1 MRRLTLFAASFAFV
15 AATPALADPVAIEV
29 STAPSIQ
36 GPQSGRILVFA
47 HRVEPGAPAATEVD
61 SSAFEPTGT
70 AVAGR
75 EVQAL
80 TAGRPAIVDGET
92 DSFPTPFSQLPPGTY
107 RFQAVLDRNHD
118 YNYGG
123 RGAGDILSPVVE
135 ARLPGPVPRLV
146 LGNIVPEPDLAA
158 SLARQPE
165 AAQAAYNRAIAVD
178 FVSPRLSAFWGRP
191 VHMRGWIMLPPG
203 YRPNGARFPVVYT
216 TGGFGSNLLTSRNVA
231 AMAGLEMDAGHY
243 PPMIW
248 VSLDES
254 SPTGTHEFADSANN
268 GPWGAALTEEL
279 IPYLERTYRMDGRA
293 SGRFLTGHSSGGWAT
308 LWLQTRYPAIFGGTW
323 STSPDPSD
331 FHDFTGIDLYA
342 PNANAY
348 VAADGSERPLV
359 RDHGRVIATLRQFA
373 QLEAALGA
381 YGGQFASFDWVFS
394 PKGPDGRPLQIF
406 DRNTGAVNPAV
417 VPYWRDNYDIA
428 HRLEQNWP
436 RLRALLDG
444 KIHIIVGTADTFY
457 LDGAAHRL
465 DAVLHRL
472 GARASITFLP
482 DRTHFDLF
490 QQGNERFGMMRDI
503 TWAMYAVARPGV
515 RRPAATV
522 IVPAT
527 AH

>member
-1 MRRLTLFAASFAFV
+1 MKPAAILAALALV
-15 AATPALADPVAIEV
+15 AATPVLAEPVAIEV
-29 STAPSIQ
+29 TTAPAIQ
-36 GPQSGRILVFA
+36 GAQSGRILVFA
-47 HRVEPGAPAATEVD
+47 RRVEPGAPASNEVD
-61 SSAFEPTGT
+61 SSPFEPTGT

-80 TAGRPAIVDGET
+80 AAGRPAIVDGET
-92 DSFPTPFSQLPPGTY
+92 DSFPTPFSQLPAGTY
-107 RFQAVLDRNHD
+107 RLQAVLDRNHD

-123 RGAGDILSPVVE
+123 RGAGDIVSPVVE

-146 LGNIVPEPDLAA
+146 LSNVVPEPDLAA
-158 SLARQPE
+158 SLARQP
-165 AAQAAYNRAIAVD
+165 APAQAAYNRAIAID
-178 FVSPRLSAFWGRP
+178 FISARLSAFWGRP
-191 VHMRGWIMLPPG
+191 IHMRGWVMLPPG
-203 YRPNGARFPVVYT
+203 YRPNGPRFPVVYT

-231 AMAGLEMDAGHY
+231 AQAGMEMEAGHY

-268 GPWGAALTEEL
+268 GPWGAALTGEL
-279 IPYLERTYRMDGRA
+279 IPWLERNYRMDGRA

-331 FHDFTGIDLYA
+331 FHDFTGIDIYA
-342 PNANAY
+342 ANANAY
-348 VAADGSERPLV
+348 VAPDGSERPLV

-373 QLEAALGA
+373 RLEAALGA

-394 PKGPDGRPLQIF
+394 PKGPDGRPLQLF
-406 DRNTGAVNPAV
+406 DRTTGAVNPAV
-417 VPYWRDNYDIA
+417 VPYWRYNYDIA
-428 HRLEQNWP
+428 HRLEQSWP
-436 RLRALLDG
+436 RLRPLLDG

-465 DAVLHRL
+465 DAVLRRL

-490 QQGNERFGMMRDI
+490 QQGGERFGLMRDI

-515 RRPAATV
+515 RRPAA
-522 IVPAT
+522 A
-527 AH
+527 AAQ

>member
-1 MRRLTLFAASFAFV
+1 MRSPVMFAAV
-15 AATPALADPVAIEV
+15 ALAAAPLPVRAEPVAIEV
-29 STAPSIQ
+29 TTAPSIS

-47 HRVEPGAPAATEVD
+47 HRVEPGAPASTEVD
-61 SSAFEPTGT
+61 SSPFEPTGT
-70 AVAGR
+70 AVAAR
-75 EVQAL
+75 EVEAL
-80 TAGRPAIVDGET
+80 LPGRPAIVDGET
-92 DSFPTPFSQLPPGTY
+92 GAFPTPFSQLPPGTY

-123 RGAGDILSPVVE
+123 RGAGDVLSPVVE
-135 ARLPGPVPRLV
+135 AQLPGPVPRLV
-146 LGNIVPEPDLAA
+146 LGNVVPEPDLAA

-165 AAQAAYNRAIAVD
+165 AARAAYNRAIAVD
-178 FVSPRLSAFWGRP
+178 FVSSRLSAFWGRP
-191 VHMRGWIMLPPG
+191 IHMRGWIMLPPG
-203 YRPNGARFPVVYT
+203 YRPNGPLFPVVYT
-216 TGGFGSNLLTSRNVA
+216 TGGFGSNLITSRNVA
-231 AMAGLEMDAGHY
+231 AQAGMEMDAGHY

-279 IPYLERTYRMDGRA
+279 IPWLERNYRMDGRA

-331 FHDFTGIDLYA
+331 FHDFTGVDIYA

-359 RDHGRVIATLRQFA
+359 RDHGRVLATVRQFA
-373 QLEAALGA
+373 QLEAALGS

-394 PKGPDGRPLQIF
+394 PKGPDGRQMQMF
-406 DRNTGAVNPAV
+406 DRTTGAVNPAL

-428 HRLEQNWP
+428 YRLEQNWP
-436 RLRALLDG
+436 RLRAQLDG

-490 QQGNERFGMMRDI
+490 QQGNERFGLMRDI
-503 TWAMYAVARPGV
+503 TWAMYAVARPNV
-515 RRPAATV
+515 RRPAAAA
-522 IVPAT
+522 PA
-527 AH
+527 H

>member
-1 MRRLTLFAASFAFV
+1 MKPAAALAACLLAF
-15 AATPALADPVAIEV
+15 ATPAFADPVAIEV
-29 STAPSIQ
+29 TTAPAIQ

-47 HRVEPGAPAATEVD
+47 HRVEPDAPAATEVD
-61 SSAFEPTGT
+61 SSPFEPTGT

-80 TAGRPAIVDGET
+80 IPGRPAVVDGET
-92 DSFPTPFSQLPPGTY
+92 DAFPTPFSQLPPGTY

-123 RGAGDILSPVVE
+123 RGAGDIVSPVVE
-135 ARLPGPVPRLV
+135 ARLPGPAPHLV
-146 LGNIVPEPDLAA
+146 LTNIVPEPDRAAALAG
-158 SLARQPE
+158 QPE
-165 AAQAAYNRAIAVD
+165 AARAAFNRAVALD
-178 FVSPRLSAFWGRP
+178 FVSPRLSVFWGRP
-191 VHMRGWIMLPPG
+191 VHIRGWVMLPPG
-203 YRPNGARFPVVYT
+203 YRPNGPRFPVVYT
-216 TGGFGSNLLTSRNVA
+216 THGFGSTLNSARSMA
-231 AMAGLEMDAGHY
+231 AIAGAEMDAGHY

-248 VSLDES
+248 VSLDHS
-254 SPTGTHEFADSANN
+254 SATGTHEFADSVNN

-279 IPYLERTYRMDGRA
+279 IPYLERTYRMDARA
-293 SGRFLTGHSSGGWAT
+293 SGRFLTGHSSGGWST

-342 PNANAY
+342 PGANAY
-348 VAADGSERPLV
+348 VAPDGSERPLV

-394 PKGPDGRPLQIF
+394 PKGPDGRPLQLF
-406 DRNTGAVNPAV
+406 DRTTGAVNAAI

-428 HRLEQNWP
+428 FRLERDWP
-436 RLRALLDG
+436 RVRRLLDG

-472 GARASITFLP
+472 GARATITFLP

-490 QQGNERFGMMRDI
+490 QQGSERFGLMRDI
-503 TWAMYAVARPGV
+503 TWEMYAVARPGV
-515 RRPAATV
+515 RRPAA
-522 IVPAT
+522 PA

>member
-1 MRRLTLFAASFAFV
+1 MKPAAVFAALLLAAAQPAF
-15 AATPALADPVAIEV
+15 ADPVAITV
-29 STAPSIQ
+29 AAAPTLD
-36 GPQSGRILVFA
+36 GAQSGRILVFA
-47 HRVEPGAPAATEVD
+47 TRVEAGAAPATEVD
-61 SSAFEPTGT
+61 SSAFAPTGT
-70 AVAGR
+70 AVAAR

-80 TAGRPAIVDGET
+80 RPGETAIVDGET
-92 DSFPTPFSQLPPGTY
+92 DAFPNAFSALPPGRY

-146 LGNIVPEPDLAA
+146 LTNIVPEPDLAA
-158 SLARQPE
+158 ALARRPE
-165 AAQAAYNRAIAVD
+165 AERAAYNRAIALD

-191 VHMRGWIMLPPG
+191 IHIRGWVMLPPG
-203 YRPNGARFPVVYT
+203 YRANGPRFPVVYT
-216 TGGFGSNLLTSRNVA
+216 THGFGSTLLSARNMA
-231 AMAGLEMDAGHY
+231 AMAGMEMDAGHY

-308 LWLQTRYPAIFGGTW
+308 LWLQTRYPAVFGGTW

-331 FHDFTGIDLYA
+331 FHDFTGIDIYA
-342 PNANAY
+342 PGANAY
-348 VAADGSERPLV
+348 RTADGAERPLV
-359 RDHGRVIATLRQFA
+359 RDHANVIATLRQFA

-394 PKGPDGRPLQIF
+394 PKGPDGRPLQMF
-406 DRNTGAVNPAV
+406 NRATGAVNPAV
-417 VPYWRDNYDIA
+417 AAYWRDHYDIA
-428 HRLEQNWP
+428 YRLEHNWP
-436 RLRALLDG
+436 RLRAQLDG
-444 KIHIIVGTADTFY
+444 KIHIIVGTGDTFY

-482 DRTHFDLF
+482 NRTHFDLF
-490 QQGNERFGMMRDI
+490 QQGTERFGLMRDI
-503 TWAMYAVARPGV
+503 TWAMYAVARPNV
-515 RRPAATV
+515 RRPAAAA
-522 IVPAT
+522 PA
-527 AH
+527 H

>member
-1 MRRLTLFAASFAFV
+1 MKAAAVFTAIV
-15 AATPALADPVAIEV
+15 LAAAAPALADPVAIEV
-29 STAPSIQ
+29 TAAPSIQ

-47 HRVEPGAPAATEVD
+47 HRVEPGAPATNEVD
-61 SSAFEPTGT
+61 SSPFEPTGT

-80 TAGRPAIVDGET
+80 SAGRPALVDGET
-92 DSFPTPFSQLPPGTY
+92 DAFPTPFSQLPPGTY

-123 RGAGDILSPVVE
+123 RGPGDIVSPVVE

-146 LGNIVPEPDLAA
+146 LNNVVPEPDLAA
-158 SLARQPE
+158 ALARQPE
-165 AAQAAYNRAIAVD
+165 AARVAWNRTVALD

-191 VHMRGWIMLPPG
+191 IHIRGWLMLPPG
-203 YRPNGARFPVVYT
+203 YRLNGPRFPVVYT
-216 TGGFGSNLLTSRNVA
+216 TAGFGSNLLSARNVA
-231 AMAGLEMDAGHY
+231 AMAGIEMDAGHY

-254 SPTGTHEFADSANN
+254 SATGTHEFADSMNN
-268 GPWGAALTEEL
+268 GPWGAALTEEF
-279 IPYLERTYRMDGRA
+279 IPWLERNYRMDARA

-331 FHDFTGIDLYA
+331 FHDFTGIDIYA
-342 PNANAY
+342 PGANAY
-348 VAADGSERPLV
+348 FTAGGAERPLV
-359 RDHGRVIATLRQFA
+359 RDHDREIATIRQFA
-373 QLEAALGA
+373 QLENALGA

-394 PKGPDGRPLQIF
+394 PKGPDGRPLQLF
-406 DRNTGAVNPAV
+406 DRTTGTVNPAV
-417 VPYWRDNYDIA
+417 AAYWRDHYDIA
-428 HRLEQNWP
+428 WRLEQDWP

-444 KIHIIVGTADTFY
+444 KIHIIVGTADTFH

-465 DAVLHRL
+465 DAVLRRL
-472 GARASITFLP
+472 GARATITFLP
-482 DRTHFDLF
+482 NRTHFDLF
-490 QQGNERFGMMRDI
+490 QQGDDRFGMMRDI
-503 TWAMYAVARPGV
+503 TWEMYAVARPGV
-515 RRPAATV
+515 RRPAAAA
-522 IVPAT
+522 PAAP